1 MEPYDANSMAL
12 ALYHGKTIMLDKI
25 GGFADGVAVEVVGEE
40 TLRLCRELID
50 GIVLVSKDAIC
61 ASMEVRLYSNSL
73 F

>member
-1 MEPYDANSMAL
+1 
-12 ALYHGKTIMLDKI
+12 MLDKI